1 MEKIRIAH
9 ISDLHFSNICLSPT
23 QFFSKRWIGNFNLLF
38 RRKAEFDKE
47 SLKALPEFFC
57 KQGIDF
63 VLITGDLSTTG
74 QKREFAQAKDF
85 IQSLRSQGLKV
96 VAVPGNHDHYTMRG
110 WKSKLFFDYFPD
122 DQLKKDGVSVIQLT
136 NSWTIVALDS
146 AVATSLNSSQG
157 LFSEGLER
165 NLFSVLSSIC
175 AKKHVL
181 LMNHFPLFEHQHPTK
196 TLQRSSHLREL
207 LKKFPNVKL
216 YLHGHT
222 HSHCIANLRANGLPI
237 IVDSGSTAHRLRGT
251 WNLLELSD
259 NMVNIQAFK
268 NKSEPFATHSWS
280 LANG

>member
-23 QFFSKRWIGNFNLLF
+23 QFFSKRWIGNFNLLL
-38 RRKAEFDKE
+38 RRKAEFDKA
-47 SLKALPEFFC
+47 SLNALPDLFA
-57 KQGIDF
+57 KHRIDL

-74 QKREFAQAKDF
+74 QKKEFAQATEF
-85 IQSLRSQGLKV
+85 IQSLKSQVRKV
-96 VAVPGNHDHYTMRG
+96 IAIPGNHDHYTMRG

-122 DQLKKDGVSVIQLT
+122 PQLKKEGVSVIPLT
-136 NSWTIVALDS
+136 NSWVLVALDS

-157 LFSEGLER
+157 LFSEELES
-165 NLFSVLSSIC
+165 NLTSALSSISPDR
-175 AKKHVL
+175 HVL
-181 LMNHFPLFEHQHPTK
+181 LMNHFPLFAHQPPTK
-196 TLQRSSHLREL
+196 TMQRSSQLREL

-259 NMVNIQAFK
+259 AMVNIQAFR
-268 NKSEPFATHSWS
+268 NMAEPFTSHSWS
-280 LANG
+280 LRDG